1 MNTHTYEIVDSALRH
16 PLISRVDVWGPGWNG
31 WDPEVNI
38 GENVRRRM
46 WRVSEIDKVAKKKEM
61 DERRA
66 RAGEQVVG
74 RQREDNDWAG
84 IWKDSD
90 HQVRLE
96 EQASEME
103 KSTVEDGVKMGKWL
117 EVVEGVAE
125 GCPAEG
131 FDLVWT
137 ISYVVLRSDFTTQRC
152 SLTSAGSMS
161 TATFSNRMTRDCPL
175 CHVELSWHNRSGT
188 ATRSTASRNGTPTL
202 ATLRSR
208 STLSRCWTS
217 TTPRGSRHRT
227 RI

>member
-46 WRVSEIDKVAKKKEM
+46 WRVSEIDKVTKGKDT

-74 RQREDNDWAG
+74 RQREGDDWSG
-84 IWKDSD
+84 IWKDWD
-90 HQVRLE
+90 HQVRM
-96 EQASEME
+96 EQQSSELE

-137 ISYVVLRSDFTTQRC
+137 ISYVVRRSDFTTRRC

-161 TATFSNRMTRDCPL
+161 TATSSSRMTRDCLP
-175 CHVELSWHNRSGT
+175 CHVELS
-188 ATRSTASRNGTPTL
+188 
-202 ATLRSR
+202 
-208 STLSRCWTS
+208 
-217 TTPRGSRHRT
+217 
-227 RI
+227 